1 MTAEEFK
8 IELLPVKN
16 KLFRLSFS
24 LLGNKQEAEDTVQ
37 EAFLKIWDM
46 RNNLNKYRSK
56 EALLVTM
63 TRNLCLDKLK
73 SKKNKFASFNE
84 NINQHSS
91 QNPMQL
97 SEQSDTVKQVKSLI
111 KTLPEQ
117 QKTIIH
123 LRDIEGYDYN
133 EILEITGF
141 SLNYV
146 RVNLSRARSK
156 IREHILKIQ
165 NYETQGI

>member
-8 IELLPVKN
+8 IELLPAKN
-16 KLFRLSFS
+16 KLFRLSMR
-24 LLGNKQEAEDTVQ
+24 LLGNRQEAEDTVQ

-46 RNNLNKYRSK
+46 RHNLKKYRSK

-73 SKKNKFASFNE
+73 SKKNKFASLNE
-84 NINQHSS
+84 NINHHIS
-91 QNPMQL
+91 QNPLQI
-97 SEQSDTVKQVKSLI
+97 SEQSDDVKLVKALI

-123 LRDIEGYDYN
+123 LRDIEGYNYN

-146 RVNLSRARSK
+146 RVNLSRARNK

-165 NYETQGI
+165 NYETRRI

>member
-16 KLFRLSFS
+16 KLFRLSMR
-24 LLGNKQEAEDTVQ
+24 LLGNRQEAEDAVQ

-46 RNNLNKYRSK
+46 RDNLKKYRSK

-73 SKKNKFASFNE
+73 SKKNKFASLNE
-84 NINQHSS
+84 NINHHISH
-91 QNPMQL
+91 NPLQI
-97 SEQSDTVKQVKSLI
+97 SEQSDDVKQVMALI
-111 KTLPEQ
+111 QTLPEQ

-123 LRDIEGYDYN
+123 LRDIEGYNYN

-146 RVNLSRARSK
+146 RVNLSRARNK

-165 NYETQGI
+165 NYETQRI